1 MVNIINV
8 EISGSGGCRMI
19 RVIIADDHTIVRE
32 GLKQIM
38 NDTGDMA
45 VTAEASTGQEALD
58 MLLRED
64 CDVAVLDIAMPG
76 KNGLEVLKEIRHQ
89 KPKLPVL
96 ILSMYPEDQYAVRVL
111 EAGADGYLTKESAPQ
126 DLISAVR
133 RLYAGKKY
141 ISPMLAERLALT
153 LESDS
158 TRPPHEILS
167 DREYQVLCRI
177 ASGKTVKEIADE
189 LALSVKTISTYR
201 SRILEKMSMKNN
213 AELTYYAIHN
223 SLVS

>member
-1 MVNIINV
+1 
-8 EISGSGGCRMI
+8 MI

-111 EAGADGYLTKESAPQ
+111 KAGADGYLTKESAPQ